1 MLKTEPATAP
11 PPGPSIGS
19 TLMIR
24 RSVLAC
30 SLLLWLAGAFAPART
45 VPRVCGTERGSRLA
59 APAEHEAQ
67 WRQLRRLK
75 PALRAASAPW
85 SRDYGHIAVMDAQGG
100 VVMEPNPFNLTGR
113 SIAFLPVTPDAS
125 RYRLVTGPQG
135 YDEQAASQ
143 GQAIQGLGDDD
154 HRSIGLPFDFPFFG
168 QPRRIM
174 LVHSD
179 GAVTFGQPDTD
190 SSSRSLGRLFSGPP
204 RIAPLFADLD
214 PSRGGSVIVS
224 LDANRVTVTWR
235 DVPEYRDFGTGPRQ
249 TVQLVLE
256 PSGRIT
262 FHYFSGTPSAAV
274 AGIAPGYLQGQAEVV
289 DYDAPPSGEF
299 SSAVAER
306 FGSERMLDIVRIAQ
320 RFYETHE
327 DAYDYLVI
335 FNSLGIEASQ
345 GAVAYEVTV
354 RSNTT
359 GIGDL
364 ALDRGYVYGSPWRLQ
379 AVMNMG
385 PLSQYPRDPYARV
398 GSRGAITGDSAMTI
412 LGHEAGHLFLALAS
426 VRDPARP
433 GDLPMLG
440 AQLAH
445 WSFNFH
451 SDASLLEGNRIADN
465 GDGTFLTTATVEGFS
480 ALDQY
485 LMGLR
490 GPGEVDPV
498 FYVANSNVSRN
509 ALPRVNVTLRGSR
522 RNVTIEELIGAE
534 GPRTPD
540 DTVAQRLFRFAFVL
554 IVPPGTEPSAEEL
567 AQLETYRAEFE
578 PFYHRAAGGR
588 AWAGASLQRMLKS
601 TLWPAA
607 GGVAGEPIPVRF
619 SIARPMERDLRIH
632 LYASSFIEPLEPVVI
647 PAGATEAAAQLRA
660 SAAGVADVYFYAD
673 DPSFEV
679 LHQKLDV
686 KAARRDVALVDYWRG
701 DGLLVLR
708 ATDPNR
714 IPYPGLP
721 VRIEGLEQLVATDAG
736 GFIWLAWDGSK
747 PVVAWIDGAPSTRL
761 EVRP

>member
-1 MLKTEPATAP
+1 M
-11 PPGPSIGS
+11 S
-19 TLMIR
+19 
-24 RSVLAC
+24 
-30 SLLLWLAGAFAPART
+30 PART
-45 VPRVCGTERGSRLA
+45 VPRVCGTERGARLA

-67 WRQLRRLK
+67 WRQSRRLK
-75 PALRAASAPW
+75 PALRAAAKPW
-85 SRDYGHIAVMDAQGG
+85 ARDYGQIAVLDAQGG
-100 VVMEPNPFNLTGR
+100 VVMEPNSFNLTGR
-113 SIAFLPVTPDAS
+113 SVTFLPVVPGAS

-135 YDEQAASQ
+135 YDGQAADQ

-154 HRSIGLPFDFPFFG
+154 YRSIGLPFDFPFFG
-168 QPRRIM
+168 RPHRSM

-179 GAVTFGQPDTD
+179 GSVTFGQPDAD
-190 SSSRSLGRLFSGPP
+190 SSSRSLGRLFAGPP

-214 PSRGGSVIVS
+214 PSRGGSVIVN

-235 DVPEYRDFGTGPRQ
+235 DVPEYRDYGTGPRQ

-256 PSGRIT
+256 PGGRIA
-262 FHYFSGTPSAAV
+262 FHYFSGAPSAAV
-274 AGIAPGYLQGQAEVV
+274 VGIAPGYLQGQAEVA
-289 DYDAPPSGEF
+289 DFDAPPAGEF
-299 SSAVAER
+299 SSALAER
-306 FGSERMLDIVRIAQ
+306 FGSERSLDIVRIAQ

-364 ALDRGYVYGSPWRLQ
+364 PLDRGFVYGSPWRLQ

-398 GSRGAITGDSAMTI
+398 GSRGAITGDSTMTL

-426 VRDPARP
+426 VRDPERP

-490 GPGEVDPV
+490 GPGEVAPS
-498 FYVANSNVSRN
+498 FYVAGSNVSRS

-522 RNVTIEELIGAE
+522 RNVTVEELAAAE
-534 GPRTPD
+534 GRRTPD
-540 DTVAQRLFRFAFVL
+540 DTMAQRLFRFAFVL
-554 IVPPGTEPSAEEL
+554 VVPPGAEPSAEEL
-567 AQLETYRAEFE
+567 EQLEAYRSEFE

-619 SIARPMERDLRIH
+619 SIARALDHDLRIR
-632 LYASSFIEPLEPVVI
+632 LYASSFIEPMPPVVI
-647 PAGATEAAAQLRA
+647 PAGATEAGAQLRA
-660 SAAGVADVYFYAD
+660 SAAGVADVYFFAD

-679 LHQKLDV
+679 LHQKLEV
-686 KAARRDVALVDYWRG
+686 KASRGDVALVDYWR
-701 DGLLVLR
+701 DEGLLVLR

-721 VRIEGLEQLVATDAG
+721 VRIEGMDQPALTDSG
-736 GFIWLAWDGSK
+736 GFVWLAWDGAE
-747 PVVAWIDGAPSTRL
+747 PMAAWIDGAPSTRI

>member
-1 MLKTEPATAP
+1 
-11 PPGPSIGS
+11 
-19 TLMIR
+19 MIR
-24 RSVLAC
+24 RSVLA
-30 SLLLWLAGAFAPART
+30 SSVLLYIAAAAAPART
-45 VPRVCGTERGSRLA
+45 AATVCGTERGARLA

-67 WRQLRRLK
+67 WRQLRRQK
-75 PALRAASAPW
+75 TALRAAPATW
-85 SRDYGHIAVMDAQGG
+85 ARDYGHIAVMDSSGG
-100 VVMEPNPFNLTGR
+100 AVMEPNAFNLTGR
-113 SIAFLPVTPDAS
+113 SIAFLPVAPDAS
-125 RYRLVTGPQG
+125 RYRLVSGPQA
-135 YDEQAASQ
+135 YDEQAAIQ
-143 GQAIQGLGDDD
+143 GQVLRGLGDDD
-154 HRSIGLPFDFPFFG
+154 YRSVGLPFDFPFFG
-168 QPRRIM
+168 RRHREM

-179 GAVTFGQPDTD
+179 GAITLGQPDPD

-214 PSRGGSVIVS
+214 PSRTGAVIVH
-224 LDANRVTVTWR
+224 LDVNRVTVTWR

-249 TVQLVLE
+249 TFQLVLE
-256 PSGRIT
+256 SGGGIV

-274 AGIAPGYLQGQAEVV
+274 AGIAPGYLQGQPEVV
-289 DYDAPPSGEF
+289 SLSAPPAGEF

-306 FGSERMLDIVRIAQ
+306 FGSERSLDIVRIAQ

-335 FNSLGIEASQ
+335 FNSLGIAAAQ
-345 GAVAYEVTV
+345 NAVAYEVTV

-359 GIGDL
+359 GIGDS

-385 PLSQYPRDPYARV
+385 PLGQYPLDPYARV
-398 GSRGAITGDSAMTI
+398 GSRGAITGDSTMTI
-412 LGHEAGHLFLALAS
+412 LAHEAGHLFLALAS
-426 VRDPARP
+426 VRDPERP

-465 GDGTFLTTATVEGFS
+465 RDGTFLTVGAVEGFS

-490 GPGEVDPV
+490 GSGEVDPV
-498 FYVANSNVSRN
+498 FYVANSNVSRS

-522 RNVTIEELIGAE
+522 RDVTVEELIAAE
-534 GPRTPD
+534 GRRTPD
-540 DTVAQRLFRFAFVL
+540 DTVAQRLFRFAFILV
-554 IVPPGTEPSAEEL
+554 VPPGAEPSAAEL

-578 PFYHRAAGGR
+578 PFYHRAAGQR
-588 AWAGASLQRMLKS
+588 AWAGASLHRMLRS
-601 TLWPAA
+601 SLWPAA
-607 GGVAGEPIPVRF
+607 GGVAGEPVPVRL
-619 SIARPMERDLRIH
+619 SIARPLDHDLRIG
-632 LYASSFIEPLEPVVI
+632 LYASSFIEPLDPVLI
-647 PAGATEAAAQLRA
+647 PAGAVEATVHLRA
-660 SAAGVADVYFYAD
+660 SAAGVADVYFFAD

-686 KAARRDVALVDYWRG
+686 KAARSDVTLVDYWR
-701 DGLLVLR
+701 DEDLLVLR

-721 VRIEGLEQLVATDAG
+721 VRIEGLEQPVLTDAG
-736 GFIWLAWDGSK
+736 GFIWLARGASK
-747 PVVAWIDGAPSTRL
+747 PVTAWIDGALSTRITV
-761 EVRP
+761 EP